1 MIFEFDVLGG
11 DFATAGNASSQIK
24 KILKQLNVDH
34 HDIKRIVVA
43 LYEAEVNVVAHA
55 YKGRITVAIDTSEV
69 RIKLVDEG
77 PGIPDIELA
86 MQQGYSTA
94 SAEVREMG
102 FGAGMGLP
110 NIKKNTDELHIT
122 SVVGQGTTCEL
133 VTFLR
138 HIPS

>member
-1 MIFEFDVLGG
+1 MVFEFEVQGG

-34 HDIKRIVVA
+34 RDIKRIVVA
-43 LYEAEVNVVAHA
+43 LYEAEVNIVAHA
-55 YKGRITVAIDTSEV
+55 FKGRIIANIDTSEV
-69 RIKLVDEG
+69 RIRLVDEG

-94 SAEVREMG
+94 SSEVREMG

-110 NIKKNTDELHIT
+110 NMKKNTDEMHVT
-122 SVVGQGTTCEL
+122 SVVDKGTTVEL
-133 VTFLR
+133 IVFINQPTT
-138 HIPS
+138 